1 MMETR
6 LKLTPES
13 QGEVAIAGQPLSYF
27 LAGSSEQTDVAAHRL
42 SAHLASIRS
51 LLDRLEDL
59 VVPERQSV
67 AAKLARDMAN
77 FSTQVSLIGQVK
89 AGKTR
94 LTNAL
99 TGMPEML
106 PSDVNPWT
114 SVVTS
119 IHVNTPKPRG
129 SDAVFTFYT
138 EQDWT
143 QLTEDGGHLGKL
155 AQRANF
161 DAEFDEMREQVR
173 VMRAKTEARLGANFG
188 FLLGSQH
195 QFRGFG
201 PELLEK
207 YVCLG
212 EDDDLSQASGRYA
225 DVTKSADLYIDSPD
239 FVLPT
244 TISDTP
250 GVNDPFLARE
260 RATLATLGKTDVCVI
275 VLSANQAFSTVD
287 LALMRVL
294 MAMKA
299 EQIILFVNRVDEL
312 ENPDEQIPEIDAFIR
327 GVLQSKGIR
336 TRVPIVYGSAV
347 WADLALRGEQ
357 SSITRTALQRL
368 MLLADARVVRATR
381 AGAMDKLHLGQPPYS
396 TDKVRDLSGLSELK
410 NLITYKSVMNVGA
423 PFAADVL
430 VRATDV
436 ASQSILLLSNTL
448 DGDLQ
453 IKPNLDMNAMIARM
467 KRLLQGLEVDFP
479 QLATTITERM
489 LIKMSTAFREFIDR
503 ESARLRDLAL
513 DGNRMTN
520 WSPETDQLRTEL
532 NNAYHAFAT
541 EMNQDIGAIYAR
553 TAQSISA
560 IYAEILDGRSQLF
573 SVQPPHLPEPKTPP
587 TLMRTMSFDIKTT
600 WIGSW
605 LAKATGPATMIKRL
619 NDLVTVEMV
628 NFLAELRNEHV
639 SDYVHNARQGLHDF
653 LVDHLETLQKLASVD
668 GAAKGNQ
675 ARQQLGIEMEV
686 QKRLFS
692 LKGLLSELQAQTEAV
707 VSDFRLKRK

>member
-1 MMETR
+1 MMESR
-6 LKLTPES
+6 MKMTPAGSSEL
-13 QGEVAIAGQPLSYF
+13 AIAGQPLSYF
-27 LAGSSEQTDVAAHRL
+27 LAGSSDQTDVAAHRL
-42 SAHLASIRS
+42 AAHLASIRS
-51 LLDRLEDL
+51 LLARLEEL
-59 VVPERQSV
+59 VVPERLSV
-67 AAKLARDMAN
+67 AAQLAKDMAN
-77 FSTQVSLIGQVK
+77 FSAQVSLIGQVK
-89 AGKTR
+89 AGKTK

-119 IHVNTPKPRG
+119 IHINTPKPRG

-138 EQDWT
+138 ERDWAE
-143 QLTEDGGHLGKL
+143 LTEDGGHLGKL

-161 DAEFDEMREQVR
+161 EAEQDEMRAQISA
-173 VMRAKTEARLGANFG
+173 MRAKTEARLGANFS

-212 EDDDLSQASGRYA
+212 EDGDIVQASGRYA

-239 FVLPT
+239 YILPT

-260 RATLATLGKTDVCVI
+260 RATLATLGKTDICVI

-312 ENPDEQIPEIDAFIR
+312 ENPDLQIPEIDAFIR
-327 GVLQSKGIR
+327 SVLQSKGIR

-347 WADLALRGEQ
+347 WAELAMRGEQ
-357 SSITRTALQRL
+357 STITRTALQRL
-368 MLLADARVVRATR
+368 MLLADARVVRAGRT
-381 AGAMDKLHLGQPPYS
+381 GTGDKLHLGQPPYS

-410 NLITYKSVMNVGA
+410 NLIAHKSVMNIGA

-436 ASQSILLLSNTL
+436 ASQSVMLLSTTL

-453 IKPNLDMNAMIARM
+453 IKPNLDMSAMIARM
-467 KRLLQGLEVDFP
+467 KRLLNGLEVDFP
-479 QLATTITERM
+479 QLAAAITERM
-489 LIKMSTAFREFIDR
+489 LIKMSTAFREFIDS
-503 ESARLRDLAL
+503 ESARLRETLQ
-513 DGNRMTN
+513 DGTRLTT
-520 WSPETDQLRTEL
+520 WSPDTDQLRTEL

-541 EMNQDIGAIYAR
+541 EMSNDIGALYDR
-553 TAQSISA
+553 TAQSINA
-560 IYAEILDGRSQLF
+560 IYADLLDGQSQLF
-573 SVQPPHLPEPKTPP
+573 SVQPPNLSEPKTPP
-587 TLMRTMSFDIKTT
+587 TLMRTMSFDVKTS

-605 LAKATGPATMIKRL
+605 LAKATGPATMLKRL
-619 NDLVTVEMV
+619 NDLVTAEMV
-628 NFLAELRNEHV
+628 NFLDELRNEHV
-639 SDYVHNARQGLHDF
+639 SEYVHQSRQTLHDF
-653 LVDHLETLQKLASVD
+653 LVDHLETLQKLSSVE
-668 GAAKGNQ
+668 GAARGNQ
-675 ARQQLGIEMEV
+675 ARQKLGIEIEV
-686 QKRLFS
+686 KKRLVS

-707 VSDFRLKRK
+707 VADFRLKRK

>member
-6 LKLTPES
+6 LKLTPEGA
-13 QGEVAIAGQPLSYF
+13 GEIAIAGQPLSYF
-27 LAGSSEQTDVAAHRL
+27 LAGSSDQTDVAAHRL
-42 SAHLASIRS
+42 AAHLASIRS

-59 VVPERQSV
+59 VVPERMSV
-67 AAKLARDMAN
+67 AAKLTKDMSN
-77 FSTQVSLIGQVK
+77 FSAKVSLIGQVK
-89 AGKTR
+89 AGKTK

-138 EQDWT
+138 EKDWVE
-143 QLTEDGGHLGKL
+143 LTEDGGHLGKL

-161 DAEFDEMREQVR
+161 EDELDEMREQIR
-173 VMRAKTEARLGANFG
+173 VMRAKTEARLGTNFG

-212 EDDDLSQASGRYA
+212 EDGDVTQASGRYA
-225 DVTKSADLYIDSPD
+225 DVTKAADLYIDSPD

-260 RATLATLGKTDVCVI
+260 RATLATLGKTDICVI

-294 MAMKA
+294 LAMKA

-312 ENPDEQIPEIDAFIR
+312 ENPDVQIPEIDAFIR
-327 GVLQSKGIR
+327 GVLQSKGIK

-347 WADLALRGEQ
+347 WAELAMRGEQ
-357 SSITRTALQRL
+357 STITRTALQRL
-368 MLLADARVVRATR
+368 MLLADARAVRA
-381 AGAMDKLHLGQPPYS
+381 AKGVPADKLHLGQAPYS

-410 NLITYKSVMNVGA
+410 NLITHKSVMNIGA

-436 ASQSILLLSNTL
+436 ASQSILLLSDTL
-448 DGDLQ
+448 ESDLRV
-453 IKPNLDMNAMIARM
+453 KPNLDMTAMIARM
-467 KRLLQGLEVDFP
+467 QRLLHGLEVDFP
-479 QLATTITERM
+479 QLAATITERM

-503 ESARLRDLAL
+503 ESVRLRDAML
-513 DGNRMTN
+513 DGNRLTN
-520 WSPETDQLRTEL
+520 WTPDTDPLRTEL

-541 EMNQDIGAIYAR
+541 EMSEDIGAIYDR
-553 TAQSISA
+553 TANSISA
-560 IYAEILDGRSQLF
+560 IYAEILDGQSQLF
-573 SVQPPHLPEPKTPP
+573 SVQAPQLLEPKTPP
-587 TLMRTMSFDIKTT
+587 TLMRTMSFDIKTS
-600 WIGSW
+600 WIGGW
-605 LAKATGPATMIKRL
+605 LAKATGPTSTVKRL
-619 NDLVTVEMV
+619 NDLVTAEMV
-628 NFLAELRNEHV
+628 NFLDELRNEHV
-639 SDYVHNARQGLHDF
+639 SAYVQQARQGLHDF

-668 GAAKGNQ
+668 GAARGNQ
-675 ARQQLGIEMEV
+675 ARQKLGIEIEV
-686 QKRLFS
+686 KKRLVS

-707 VSDFRLKRK
+707 VADFRLKRK

>member
-6 LKLTPES
+6 FKVTGAS
-13 QGEVAIAGQPLSYF
+13 GEVAIAGHPLSYF
-27 LAGSSEQTDVAAHRL
+27 LAGSSDQTDVAAHRL
-42 SAHLASIRS
+42 SAHIGSIRA
-51 LLDRLEDL
+51 LLERLEDL
-59 VVPERQSV
+59 VVPERLSV
-67 AAKLARDMAN
+67 AARLSKEVTN

-89 AGKTR
+89 AGKTK

-99 TGMPEML
+99 TGMAEML

-129 SDAVFTFYT
+129 SDAVFTFYS
-138 EQDWT
+138 EEDWSG
-143 QLTEDGGHLGKL
+143 LTEDGGHLGKL

-161 DAEFDEMREQVR
+161 EEELDEMREQIR
-173 VMRAKTEARLGANFG
+173 AMRAKTEARLGTNFG

-195 QFRGFG
+195 QFRGFS

-212 EDDDLSQASGRYA
+212 EDGDATQASGRYA
-225 DVTKSADLYIDSPD
+225 DVTKAADLYIDSTD

-260 RATLATLGKTDVCVI
+260 RATLATLGKTDICVI

-294 MAMKA
+294 LAMKA

-312 ENPDEQIPEIDAFIR
+312 ENPDVQIREIDDFIR
-327 GVLQSKGIR
+327 GVLQLKGIT
-336 TRVPIVYGSAV
+336 TRVPIVYGSAA
-347 WADLALRGEQ
+347 WAELAMRGEQ
-357 SSITRTALQRL
+357 STITRTALQRL
-368 MLLADARVVRATR
+368 MLLADSRVVRATKSV
-381 AGAMDKLHLGQPPYS
+381 GGEKFHLGQPPYS

-410 NLITYKSVMNVGA
+410 NLVTHKSVMNVGA

-430 VRATDV
+430 ARATDV

-453 IKPNLDMNAMIARM
+453 VKPNLDMTAMIARM

-479 QLATTITERM
+479 QLATAITDRM
-489 LIKMSTAFREFIDR
+489 LMKMSAAFREFLDS
-503 ESARLRDLAL
+503 ESAKLRDAAL
-513 DGNRMTN
+513 DGNRTSNWTPDTN
-520 WSPETDQLRTEL
+520 DLRTEL

-541 EMNQDIGAIYAR
+541 EMSADIGDIYER
-553 TAQSISA
+553 TANSISV
-560 IYAEILDGRSQLF
+560 IYSEILDGPSQLF
-573 SVQPPHLPEPKTPP
+573 SVHAPHLTEPKTPP
-587 TLMRTMSFDIKTT
+587 TLMRTMSFDVKTS
-600 WIGSW
+600 WIGGW
-605 LAKATGPATMIKRL
+605 LAKAAGPGPMIKRL
-619 NDLVTVEMV
+619 NDLVTAEMV
-628 NFLAELRNEHV
+628 NFLDELRNEHIAE
-639 SDYVHNARQGLHDF
+639 YVRNSRQLLHDF

-668 GAAKGNQ
+668 GAARGNQ
-675 ARQQLGIEMEV
+675 ARQKLGIEIEV
-686 QKRLFS
+686 KQRLVS
-692 LKGLLSELQAQTEAV
+692 LKGLLSELQAQTEALV
-707 VSDFRLKRK
+707 ADFRLKRK